1 MGRAEALL
9 ELELSLPT
17 GIANLGGSILWNC
30 LGSLLFETN
39 RLLHSIAL
47 VFPSGSHGIWGEGA
61 EDLNDHISVRAH
73 TVVFSETSS
82 PGGSPLTK
90 RQDRT
95 RAAVLHSGGF
105 TMLEI
110 ATVMVI
116 LGILGTL
123 IFPVVK
129 GFSERAEALKCMEHL
144 KGLGLGTQAYM
155 VDHRCWPQISP
166 EKKQTGDSD
175 AAPLS
180 NSAQVFA
187 EKWIAALAPYAI
199 SEKTWRC
206 PSVER
211 QIKLQGKKEALD
223 KKRIDYIPTSF
234 DTNPE
239 SPTQWPKHP
248 WFIERGSLHGAGQNL
263 LFADGSISNMAELVK
278 ATR

>member
-1 MGRAEALL
+1 M
-9 ELELSLPT
+9 S
-17 GIANLGGSILWNC
+17 
-30 LGSLLFETN
+30 
-39 RLLHSIAL
+39 
-47 VFPSGSHGIWGEGA
+47 
-61 EDLNDHISVRAH
+61 DHIPDLAP
-73 TVVFSETSS
+73 TVVFPEAS
-82 PGGSPLTK
+82 PSGASPLAN
-90 RQDRT
+90 RQARNRT
-95 RAAVLHSGGF
+95 AVRSGGF
-105 TMLEI
+105 TILEI

-116 LGILGTL
+116 LGILSTL

-129 GFSERAEALKCMEHL
+129 GFSERAAALKCMEHL
-144 KGLGLGTQAYM
+144 KALGLGTQAYI

-166 EKKQTGDSD
+166 EKQETGESD

-199 SEKTWRC
+199 AEKTWRC

-248 WFIERGSLHGAGQNL
+248 WFIERGSLHGNGQNL

>member
-1 MGRAEALL
+1 MERAAAQQALVP
-9 ELELSLPT
+9 SPT
-17 GIANLGGSILWNC
+17 GIARLA
-30 LGSLLFETN
+30 GSLLRSWLGSRPFQFN
-39 RLLHSIAL
+39 WLLHFTAL
-47 VFPSGSHGIWGEGA
+47 VYPKRSRCIWGEEA
-61 EDLNDHISVRAH
+61 EDLIDHIPDLAP
-73 TVVFSETSS
+73 TVVFREAFS
-82 PGGSPLTK
+82 PGGSPLAN
-90 RQDRT
+90 RQAGA
-95 RAAVLHSGGF
+95 RAAFRSGGF

-116 LGILGTL
+116 LGILSTL

-144 KGLGLGTQAYM
+144 KGLGLGAQAYI

-166 EKKQTGDSD
+166 EKKETGNSD

-199 SEKTWRC
+199 DEKTWRC
-206 PSVER
+206 PSVEK
-211 QIKLQGKKEALD
+211 QIRLQGKKEALD

-234 DTNPE
+234 DTNPD

-278 ATR
+278 SMR